1 VAIHDIGL
9 VVGAVVEQ
17 DDQRA
22 RIDAMFHGHVGMA
35 CPQFMSTHPHEH
47 PSPDEPNTHWCKI
60 MRQRDRVNGRSMIRA
75 ARSNRSLAL
84 AHV

>member
-35 CPQFMSTHPHEH
+35 CPQFMST
-47 PSPDEPNTHWCKI
+47 THTPT
-60 MRQRDRVNGRSMIRA
+60 RTPESR
-75 ARSNRSLAL
+75 
-84 AHV
+84 